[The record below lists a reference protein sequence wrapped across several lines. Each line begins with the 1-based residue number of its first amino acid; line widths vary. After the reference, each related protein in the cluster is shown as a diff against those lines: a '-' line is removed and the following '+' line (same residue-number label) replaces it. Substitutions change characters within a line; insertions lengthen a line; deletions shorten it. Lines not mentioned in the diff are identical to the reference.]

1 LVANVECLV
10 IERVLKL
17 LKSFGQE
24 LGEIIGIQLCL
35 TILIALLSESI
46 LTDDIMALAKEL
58 HEFDD
63 YVAVCDRS
71 MHSQRIRGVSC
82 RVFTRV
88 SIGCLDIFL
97 NQFLL
102 LFRFMEF
109 DSDCLGRFGETF
121 KLLDLG
127 VQLDHFHFEFIS
139 RLLGFVD

>member
-1 LVANVECLV
+1 
-10 IERVLKL
+10 
-17 LKSFGQE
+17 
-24 LGEIIGIQLCL
+24 
-35 TILIALLSESI
+35 
-46 LTDDIMALAKEL
+46 MALAEEL
-58 HEFDD
+58 HKFD
-63 YVAVCDRS
+63 YYIAICDRS
-71 MHSQRIRGVSC
+71 MHSQAIGGVSC
-82 RVFTRV
+82 RIFTNVCITCRN
-88 SIGCLDIFL
+88 IFL